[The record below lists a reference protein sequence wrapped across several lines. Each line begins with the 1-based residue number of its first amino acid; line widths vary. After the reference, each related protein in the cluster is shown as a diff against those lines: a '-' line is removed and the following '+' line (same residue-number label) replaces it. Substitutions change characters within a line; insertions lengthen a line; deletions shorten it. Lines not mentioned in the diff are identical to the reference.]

1 MQHLVPR
8 AVVIGSQPMIQYTHV
23 QANLFVLI
31 LVINSYPL
39 FVSADQQGPGEKGS
53 SGQCARSIRLNRNR
67 NQFDGRIDRSYDWHW
82 NDAGA

>member
-8 AVVIGSQPMIQYTHV
+8 AVVIWSQPMIQYTHV

-39 FVSADQQGPGEKGS
+39 FVSPDQQGPGENGS
-53 SGQCARSIRLNRNR
+53 CGLCARSIRLNRNR
-67 NQFDGRIDRSYDWHW
+67 NRFDRRIDRSYD
-82 NDAGA
+82 

>member
-8 AVVIGSQPMIQYTHV
+8 AVVIWSQPMIQYIHV
-23 QANLFVLI
+23 QASLFVLI

-53 SGQCARSIRLNRNR
+53 SGQCARSIRLNRNH
-67 NQFDGRIDRSYDWHW
+67 NQIDGRIDRSYDWHR

>member
-8 AVVIGSQPMIQYTHV
+8 AVVIWSQPMIQYTHV

-31 LVINSYPL
+31 LVIKSYPL

-53 SGQCARSIRLNRNR
+53 SGLCARSIRLNRNH
-67 NQFDGRIDRSYDWHW
+67 NQFDRRIDRSYD
-82 NDAGA
+82 